1 MVLLNLVRDV
11 GIYINLV
18 IKEAEGLKVEKSG
31 SEEKQFKF
39 VKLNHLRNQAK
50 DLFNP
55 LKNAKVLRRG
65 ASEVPHRLE

>member
-1 MVLLNLVRDV
+1 MFLLNLVRDV

-18 IKEAEGLKVEKSG
+18 IKAAEGLKVEKFG
-31 SEEKQFKF
+31 SKEKQFEF
-39 VKLNHLRNQAK
+39 VELNHLRNQSK
-50 DLFNP
+50 DLFGP